1 MHYRLLVKCEGT
13 NDPTLPVMKVK
24 TRDITGKEKY
34 LSVSGETK
42 AELYNVLSKFGV
54 SEGRNMD
61 VFTTHCCECAEIVYT
76 QKNGL

>member
-1 MHYRLLVKCEGT
+1 VRCDGGY
-13 NDPTLPVMKVK
+13 DPQRAGMKVK
-24 TRDITGKEKY
+24 TRDLTGKEKY

-54 SEGRNMD
+54 SEGKNMD